1 MTIPLRLRRAL
12 VIGVAELVVVV
23 SLLLAV
29 PAFVGAQPSSAANVS
44 APPGSRYSVPLSP
57 RPTVVR
63 GFDEPTRRWQPGH
76 RGIDLATTSGTAV
89 LAAGDGIVRFA
100 GIVAG
105 KPTVSIEHD
114 DGVIT
119 TYEPVRAGVRRGVRV
134 RRGQAIGTIEA
145 GHPGCTAAACLHWG
159 ARRGSGRAADYLNPL
174 ALLGAVRVR
183 LKPLDGPVSP

>member
-29 PAFVGAQPSSAANVS
+29 PALVGAQPSSAASV
-44 APPGSRYSVPLSP
+44 AAAPGSRYSVPLSP

-63 GFDEPTRRWQPGH
+63 GFDEPTRRWQSGH
-76 RGIDLATTSGTAV
+76 RGIDLATTSGAAV

-100 GIVAG
+100 GVVAG

-134 RRGQAIGTIEA
+134 RRGQVIGTIEA
-145 GHPGCTAAACLHWG
+145 GHPGCAAAACLHWG

-183 LKPLDGPVSP
+183 LKPLDSPVSP